1 MHILLCMGVFVML
14 CFNDIVT
21 WVAFFVLSV
30 YALSCELQIKLIGLD
45 ATLSVVVYCCF
56 GYTAY

>member
-30 YALSCELQIKLIGLD
+30 YALSCELQIK
-45 ATLSVVVYCCF
+45 
-56 GYTAY
+56 